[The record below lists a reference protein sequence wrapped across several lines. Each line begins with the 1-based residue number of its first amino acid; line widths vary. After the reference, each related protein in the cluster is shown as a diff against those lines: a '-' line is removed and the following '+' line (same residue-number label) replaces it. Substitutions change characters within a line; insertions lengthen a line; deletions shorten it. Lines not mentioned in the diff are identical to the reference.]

1 VNYHGPYILT
11 RLLEPVLIASKPSR
25 VVNVA
30 SVEHRI
36 GYIKDIRKFMFD
48 AKKFLY
54 SETKLGN
61 VLLTYEHQRRLGSFG
76 VQVCL
81 YFCFNLV
88 VIGLM
93 YKAYPD
99 DCQHRLQVLL
109 RLRPYPVRGHRLLC
123 VSLFQHCNGIYISAV
138 AHGCVPMPILQWHL
152 HICSGS
158 HVCLPVLPLLPTSTA
173 LLSTSTV
180 FVVYQYCL
188 CCLPVLPCC
197 LPILALLSTS
207 TAFLSATG
215 PRYAALLH
223 GNS

>member
-1 VNYHGPYILT
+1 
-11 RLLEPVLIASKPSR
+11 
-25 VVNVA
+25 
-30 SVEHRI
+30 
-36 GYIKDIRKFMFD
+36 
-48 AKKFLY
+48 
-54 SETKLGN
+54 
-61 VLLTYEHQRRLGSFG
+61 
-76 VQVCL
+76 
-81 YFCFNLV
+81 
-88 VIGLM
+88 
-93 YKAYPD
+93 
-99 DCQHRLQVLL
+99 
-109 RLRPYPVRGHRLLC
+109 VRGHRLLC

-173 LLSTSTV
+173 FLSTSTV

-223 GNS
+223 GNSQPPQNPLHPHSTACFTMRITVNRHLLGHKQDRLLDSAYIMSASAWLCLSS